1 MENLTILTAANI
13 TYGVMTYN
21 TPVKVEYKHTGN
33 RYILKSRSKTERYT
47 SSLEIANDWKAKG
60 RKVLVKSGYYFI
72 DRIAIPNIQSTG
84 KRDWWYI
91 TNEGDDYQVNKASKY
106 WRRKHQ
112 ELSQEQEIG
121 YI

>member
-1 MENLTILTAANI
+1 MELTTAANI

-21 TPVKVEYKHTGN
+21 TPVKVEYKHTGH

-47 SSLEIANDWKAKG
+47 SSISIANDWKAKG

-72 DRIAIPNIQSTG
+72 DRIAIPNIQNTG

-91 TNEGDDYQVNKASKY
+91 TNEGGRLQSK
-106 WRRKHQ
+106 
-112 ELSQEQEIG
+112 
-121 YI
+121 